1 MINVYVK
8 KRLFP
13 YILIL
18 PSLILVLGVLGYG
31 IIGGVFL
38 SFFKLD
44 VMFGTTFVGLENYRK
59 VFSDPRFIKSLLNT
73 LVFVSSSVVFCT
85 VFSFISALTL
95 NSIHIFGQFFRSM
108 SLVPYFVSGIA
119 TAVMW
124 RFMFSTNA
132 GLVNWVLGKI
142 GVHEISWLG
151 QSGTAMLISILATSW
166 FIIPAASLILLG
178 GMQTIEKE
186 LYEAANLDGSSA
198 VRSLF
203 SITIPLMKPIIGV
216 VLVWISYASFST
228 FDIILALT
236 GGGPFQ
242 STEILALYMYTKG
255 FLSLNFGE
263 GLVVMLVILGFNIT
277 LSMVYYSLLVKE
289 KR

>member
-8 KRLFP
+8 KRLSP

-31 IIGGVFL
+31 IIGGAFL

-277 LSMVYYSLLVKE
+277 LSMVYYRLLVKE